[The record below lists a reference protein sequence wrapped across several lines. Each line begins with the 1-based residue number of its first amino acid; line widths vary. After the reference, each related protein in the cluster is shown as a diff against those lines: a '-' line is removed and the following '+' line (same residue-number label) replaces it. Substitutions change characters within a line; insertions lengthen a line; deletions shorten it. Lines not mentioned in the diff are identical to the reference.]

1 MPQNQFT
8 NKNFIFIGIILF
20 ISIICFAIFIN
31 TFKEKNKQEERIEKK
46 FKPFTQ
52 NELNDFWKLDS
63 MEIYAG
69 RVIESEQ
76 KYSMRIYKKMGITR
90 SRFEIRSDKNGES
103 KSIEIPVDSTYYLG
117 ILRFKTKTR
126 NSKKEPLFFEK
137 YKIEW
142 CINEIDSILMK
153 EIGSLILKYQISY
166 VTSGS
171 DDGDFTAIR
180 LKDGRKIFLIKKD
193 ANIIDNY
200 HKELIEKA
208 SFINDSTKVILP
220 LAIQKIYD
228 KHHEVIDGIRV
239 KKN

>member
-1 MPQNQFT
+1 MKKKQPI
-8 NKNFIFIGIILF
+8 NKISAIIGITLF
-20 ISIICFAIFIN
+20 VSIIGFTIVTNIPV
-31 TFKEKNKQEERIEKK
+31 KEVEKE

-52 NELNDFWKLDS
+52 NKLDDFWKLDS
-63 MEIYAG
+63 MKIYAG

-126 NSKKEPLFFEK
+126 NSKEEPLFFEK

-142 CINEIDSILMK
+142 CIHENDSILMK

-166 VTSGS
+166 ITTRSYN
-171 DDGDFTAIR
+171 GDFTAIR
-180 LKDGRKIFLIKKD
+180 LKDGRKVFLIKKD

-228 KHHEVIDGIRV
+228 KYHETIDGITR
-239 KKN
+239 KKK